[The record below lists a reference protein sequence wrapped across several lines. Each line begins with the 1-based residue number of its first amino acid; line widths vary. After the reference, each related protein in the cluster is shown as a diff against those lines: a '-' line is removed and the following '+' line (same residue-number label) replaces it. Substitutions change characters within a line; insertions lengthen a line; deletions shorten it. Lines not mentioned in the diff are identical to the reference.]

1 MEHNRTK
8 KEGGFFCAHLRSA
21 SRPESW
27 VRWCVL
33 VCSLWVLMFVL
44 LCSSAN
50 ALLGPAPVGP
60 KAGEQTERGTLC
72 LETPRLVAQLG
83 EPDSAAPAARSESA
97 FVAVPD
103 LADRLKKLDPN
114 AVIEWDGRR
123 LRIQVQRQRF
133 TLFLVTSD
141 MVVNGTPERVSSP
154 LRVYRGEIYV
164 PQDAVDRIAD
174 VLASAPVPQT
184 GETTPTVVATP
195 TPTPVATPTPTP
207 TPTPSPT
214 PMLTP
219 SPTATVQPTAEPS
232 AAPARATVPTEVL
245 RSPTPR
251 GTTQIEVLPTPRGAR
266 RPATPAP
273 TVTEARPDVFARA
286 LRERVEASALRIK
299 RFREAELTQLAGTLQ
314 IRRVVIDPDDGDE
327 AEPSGDARR
336 ASMLTL
342 ELAQRLK
349 ARLQAAGLEV
359 ILTREDLRRVPP
371 PKKVEL
377 VTNSGAQLLVSL
389 RVGNSATAETQGV
402 CVMYPS
408 DTVDY
413 AVGRPIEKG
422 PDDTMPPDQV
432 YRAFQERS
440 RTLAS
445 LCLTA
450 FRGVVPPEHASMLAA
465 PLYLHRRT
473 PMPAVLIVAGYLSNP
488 SDRAR
493 LLDPRRQEEFVDMLA
508 TPILEFGKGAAA
520 PAGAQPQP
528 TRRVSERTDGQ

>member
-1 MEHNRTK
+1 
-8 KEGGFFCAHLRSA
+8 
-21 SRPESW
+21 
-27 VRWCVL
+27 
-33 VCSLWVLMFVL
+33 MFVL
-44 LCSSAN
+44 LCSNAN
-50 ALLGPAPVGP
+50 ALLGPAPLAP
-60 KAGEQTERGTLC
+60 KAVEQTEGGSLPP
-72 LETPRLVAQLG
+72 ETPRQVAQLG

-174 VLASAPVPQT
+174 VLASAPAPQT
-184 GETTPTVVATP
+184 GETTTPVVATP
-195 TPTPVATPTPTP
+195 TPAPTPVATPTPTPTPTPQPTPMP

-219 SPTATVQPTAEPS
+219 SPTPSPKPSPTPSPTVTVQPTAEPT
-232 AAPARATVPTEVL
+232 APPVRATATAEVL

-251 GTTQIEVLPTPRGAR
+251 STTQIEVLPTPRGAR
-266 RPATPAP
+266 RTATPAP
-273 TVTEARPDVFARA
+273 TVTETRTDVFARA
-286 LRERVEASALRIK
+286 LRERAEAGALRIK

-314 IRRVVIDPDDGDE
+314 IQRVVIDPDDGDE
-327 AEPSGDARR
+327 AEPSGEARR

-389 RVGNSATAETQGV
+389 RVGNSATAEAQGV

-413 AVGRPIEKG
+413 AVGRPTEKG
-422 PDDTMPPDQV
+422 PDDTLPLDQV
-432 YRAFQERS
+432 YRPFQERS

-450 FRGVVPPEHASMLAA
+450 LRGAVPPEHASMLAA
-465 PLYLHRRT
+465 PLYLHRRA
-473 PMPAVLIVAGYLSNP
+473 PMPAVLVVVGYLSNP

-493 LLDPRRQEEFVDMLA
+493 LLDPQRQDEFVEMLA
-508 TPILEFGKGAAA
+508 TPILEFGKGAVA
-520 PAGAQPQP
+520 PAASQPQP
-528 TRRVSERTDGQ
+528 TRRISERTVGQ